1 MDIEAIKDEVE
12 KSYGFN
18 IKSINK
24 IKNVYKIIN
33 ENDKDYC
40 LKVIRYEFKHFYFIF
55 SAMKYLMEKELDS
68 MVPFLKTLNG
78 MEYIKLDSKYGYL
91 TEWIDARQANY
102 DNMVDIMLAVEAMS
116 KLHLT
121 SKGFIDTEE
130 MKPRIGWGRWI
141 KTFNTRIDEI
151 YDFKDRIL
159 KKNIKSEFDQLYFQ
173 FLEEEADR
181 GRRAVS
187 KLINSEYFSLMN
199 EEKKFSGFCHHDF
212 AHHNVM
218 IQPGNKIKLIDFD
231 YCILDTHLHDLSS
244 IIIRTMKNGKWDL
257 EKAEFILSVYNESF
271 KINESEIPV
280 MSGFI
285 AFPQDFWQVGI
296 QYYWEKQ
303 NWGEEFFMTKLKKI
317 IDDREER
324 EEFVEE
330 FEKLKVR
337 W

>member
-24 IKNVYKIIN
+24 IKNVYKIKSEDN
-33 ENDKDYC
+33 KDYC

-68 MVPFLKTLNG
+68 MVPFFRTLNG

-91 TEWIDARQANY
+91 TEWIDAREANY
-102 DNMVDIMLAVEAMS
+102 DNMVDIILAVETMS

-121 SKGFIDTEE
+121 SRGFKVTEK
-130 MKPRIGWGRWI
+130 MKPRVGWGMWI
-141 KTFNTRIDEI
+141 ETFNTRINEI

-159 KKNIKSEFDQLYFQ
+159 KKDVKSEFDQLYFK
-173 FLEEEADR
+173 FLEEEAER

-187 KLINSEYFSLMN
+187 KLANSEYFDVMS
-199 EEKKFSGFCHHDF
+199 EEKKLGGFCHHDF

-218 IQPGNKIKLIDFD
+218 IQSDNKTKLIDFD
-231 YCILDTHLHDLSS
+231 YCILDTHLHDLAS
-244 IIIRTMKNGKWDL
+244 IIIRTMKNGKWDVD
-257 EKAEFILSVYNESF
+257 KAEFILNVYNESF
-271 KINESEIPV
+271 KIDKKDIPIIA
-280 MSGFI
+280 GFT

-303 NWGEEFFMTKLKKI
+303 NWGEEFFITKLKKI

-324 EEFVEE
+324 EEYVEE
-330 FEKLKVR
+330 FEKLKFR

>member
-1 MDIEAIKDEVE
+1 MDIEAVKDEVE

-18 IKSINK
+18 IKSIDK
-24 IKNVYKIIN
+24 IKNVYKIKN
-33 ENDKDYC
+33 ENDKEYC

-55 SAMKYLMEKELDS
+55 SAMKYLMEKELES

-78 MEYIKLDSKYGYL
+78 MEYIELDSKYGYL

-102 DNMVDIMLAVEAMS
+102 DNMVDIILAVEAMS

-121 SKGFIDTEE
+121 SRGFVDTEK
-130 MKPRIGWGRWI
+130 MKPRIGWGKWI
-141 KTFNTRIDEI
+141 ETFNTRIDEI
-151 YDFKDRIL
+151 YDFKNRIL
-159 KKNIKSEFDQLYFQ
+159 KKDIKSEFDQLYLEV
-173 FLEEEADR
+173 LEEEADR
-181 GRRAVS
+181 GRRAVT
-187 KLINSEYFSLMN
+187 KLI
-199 EEKKFSGFCHHDF
+199 
-212 AHHNVM
+212 M
-218 IQPGNKIKLIDFD
+218 IQPGNKVKLIDFD

-271 KINESEIPV
+271 KIYKREIPV
-280 MSGFI
+280 MAGFI

>member
-1 MDIEAIKDEVE
+1 MDIEAVKDEVE

-18 IKSINK
+18 IKSIDK
-24 IKNVYKIIN
+24 IKNVYKIKN
-33 ENDKDYC
+33 ENDKEHC
-40 LKVIRYEFKHFYFIF
+40 FTVIRYAFKHFYFIF
-55 SAMKYLMEKELDS
+55 SAMKYLMEKELES

-78 MEYIKLDSKYGYL
+78 MEYIELDSKYGYL

-102 DNMVDIMLAVEAMS
+102 DNMVDIILAVEAMS

-121 SKGFIDTEE
+121 SRGFVDTEK
-130 MKPRIGWGRWI
+130 MKPRIGWGKWI
-141 KTFNTRIDEI
+141 ETFNTRIDEI
-151 YDFKDRIL
+151 YDFKNRIL
-159 KKNIKSEFDQLYFQ
+159 KKDIKSEFDQLYLEV
-173 FLEEEADR
+173 LEEEADR
-181 GRRAVS
+181 GRRAVT

-199 EEKKFSGFCHHDF
+199 EEKKFTGFCHHDF

-218 IQPGNKIKLIDFD
+218 IQPGNKVKLIDFD

-271 KINESEIPV
+271 KIYKREIPV
-280 MSGFI
+280 MAGFI